1 MLDNS
6 PMLLYNNEAVRNA
19 AIAQPVERILG
30 KDEVASS
37 NLASSSKKSVIPY
50 GMADFLSLLVVL
62 IDAPVQ
68 IWGATRPP
76 PVAEKGRGA
85 SGSGR
90 RDASLLRQAQHLPG
104 TATGERHNNRD
115 QKVSVFF
122 FLSAPDLKILNATG
136 E

>member
-1 MLDNS
+1 M
-6 PMLLYNNEAVRNA
+6 YNTKAVQNA

-37 NLASSSKKSVIPY
+37 NLASSSKKRPPSRVVF
-50 GMADFLSLLVVL
+50 FLELLTEL
-62 IDAPVQ
+62 AKPGQ

-90 RDASLLRQAQHLPG
+90 QDASPLCRRSICRVPQQESSIKTPIQTDGRFLIQY
-104 TATGERHNNRD
+104 
-115 QKVSVFF
+115 QKCSQNQRSIF
-122 FLSAPDLKILNATG
+122 S
-136 E
+136 